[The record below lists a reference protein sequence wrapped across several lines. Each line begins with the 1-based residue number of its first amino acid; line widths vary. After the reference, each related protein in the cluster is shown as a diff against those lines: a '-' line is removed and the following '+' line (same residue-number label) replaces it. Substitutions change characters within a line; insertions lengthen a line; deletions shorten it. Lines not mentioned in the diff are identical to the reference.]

1 MQLPDLKRHRLT
13 NKFSSEDDDDDDDD
27 DDDLSTAATASF

>member
-1 MQLPDLKRHRLT
+1 MQPQDLKRHRLT
-13 NKFSSEDDDDDDDD
+13 NKFSGKDDDDD